1 MLKNLRKTDPKCI
14 APQKD
19 GRRRSCPR
27 KVDRHSIIEHVNSFN
42 PTISHYRREH
52 APYRRYLPSDINIKL
67 MYKDFKQKYP
77 NTDFSYESYR
87 KIVTNDLNISFA
99 NQGNEEYWECE
110 EFEKHKKATSHEANV
125 ENCDVC
131 KTWKIHQLKATNARK
146 NYQEDAV
153 KIKQEDEI
161 FVAADLQKVIM
172 LPRLETFKE
181 NLFTPRIVV
190 YNESFVPLGKK
201 SKTYPWAVLW
211 HEGVVGRSKDDII
224 STFYAFFR
232 VNRDIKHITIW
243 LDNCS
248 SQNKNWSLF
257 SFFVYIVNSS
267 EVALE
272 NLTIKFFESGHTF
285 MAADSFHHQVELSLK
300 RKRKYTIL
308 TIFVRW

>member
-1 MLKNLRKTDPKCI
+1 
-14 APQKD
+14 
-19 GRRRSCPR
+19 
-27 KVDRHSIIEHVNSFN
+27 
-42 PTISHYRREH
+42 
-52 APYRRYLPSDINIKL
+52 
-67 MYKDFKQKYP
+67 
-77 NTDFSYESYR
+77 
-87 KIVTNDLNISFA
+87 
-99 NQGNEEYWECE
+99 
-110 EFEKHKKATSHEANV
+110 
-125 ENCDVC
+125 
-131 KTWKIHQLKATNARK
+131 
-146 NYQEDAV
+146 
-153 KIKQEDEI
+153 
-161 FVAADLQKVIM
+161 M